1 MAQRTEDEMTD
12 RTVKGHLFDDMQ
24 AAAMIVERLSNERQ
38 VLGYS
43 LTVVMAQDDGSVR
56 TAHSAVVQDDPELR
70 QLVAGEIAEKFAESF
85 PDHVINDDDDPA
97 DEED

>member
-1 MAQRTEDEMTD
+1 MTE
-12 RTVKGHLFDDMQ
+12 RTVKQHLFDDLQ
-24 AAAMIVERLSNERQ
+24 AAAMIVERLSSDRQ

-43 LTVVMAQDDGSVR
+43 LTVVMAQDDGSVK

-70 QLVAGEIAEKFAESF
+70 QLVAGEIAEKFGESF
-85 PDHVINDDDDPA
+85 PDHVIDADDDEP